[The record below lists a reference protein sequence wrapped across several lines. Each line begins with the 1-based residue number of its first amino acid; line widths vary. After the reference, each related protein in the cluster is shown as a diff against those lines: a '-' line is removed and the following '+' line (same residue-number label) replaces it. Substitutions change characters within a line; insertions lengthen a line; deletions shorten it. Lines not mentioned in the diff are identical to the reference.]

1 MEGMELNLSD
11 RYIMA
16 LNVLLFAVLAY
27 FAVLS
32 VNDVLAYRRAPAE
45 AAAPRAG
52 SKVADDSSADRTRA
66 AYQAIVE
73 RDIFNL
79 VPPPTAP
86 AQVIVEDLHLTLI
99 GVSQTTKGK
108 PYAIIADRSG
118 QQSVYRL
125 GEMIPNCGKLLEVG
139 KDRAIVE
146 HGGKQVAIELPKE
159 DMNSAPS
166 NMNSAPGSVASS
178 DAYRS
183 LGQDPDAVAEREA
196 AAEREAGERG
206 SGDRDELRNRLMHHR
221 RHQ

>member
-118 QQSVYRL
+118 QQSVYRV

-146 HGGKQVAIELPKE
+146 HGGKQVALELPKE

-166 NMNSAPGSVASS
+166 SVASS

-183 LGQDPDAVAEREA
+183 LGQDPEAVAEREA
-196 AAEREAGERG
+196 AAEREAGENG
-206 SGDRDELRNRLMHHR
+206 SGERDELRNRLAHHR

>member
-1 MEGMELNLSD
+1 MELKLSD

-32 VNDVLAYRRAPAE
+32 VNDVLAYWRAPAE
-45 AAAPRAG
+45 AAAPHAG
-52 SKVADDSSADRTRA
+52 SKVADDSSGDRTRA

-79 VPPPTAP
+79 APPPTAAP
-86 AQVIVEDLHLTLI
+86 QVVVEDLHLTLI

-118 QQSVYRL
+118 QQSVYRV

-146 HGGKQVAIELPKE
+146 HGGKQVALELPKE

-166 NMNSAPGSVASS
+166 SVASS

-183 LGQDPDAVAEREA
+183 LGQDPEAVAEREA
-196 AAEREAGERG
+196 AAEREAGENG
-206 SGDRDELRNRLMHHR
+206 SGERDELRNRLAHHR

>member
-1 MEGMELNLSD
+1 MELNLSD

-118 QQSVYRL
+118 QQSVYRV
-125 GEMIPNCGKLLEVG
+125 GEMIPNCGQLLEVG
-139 KDRAIVE
+139 TDRAIVE

-159 DMNSAPS
+159 D
-166 NMNSAPGSVASS
+166 MNSAPGSVASS

>member
-166 NMNSAPGSVASS
+166 SMAVRRRRLDRATIPMPWAGRPPSPSGRPPPSGKLESAVQAT
-178 DAYRS
+178 ATNC
-183 LGQDPDAVAEREA
+183 AIV
-196 AAEREAGERG
+196 
-206 SGDRDELRNRLMHHR
+206 
-221 RHQ
+221 